1 MVAVVCPP
9 RYRAPVTVVRD
20 HADVGTNVPA
30 HDRRRGQRPVAHEQE
45 VRVLTDALVTKPRP
59 NRWRRRRTVAMVV
72 ALVVLLFVGATAR
85 IFVWPELPPLPDH
98 ANAIVELGGENDDG
112 RDSVALALARAHKAP
127 LLIQSTRPA
136 DALSETCLQP
146 VPGVRILCFTPV
158 PDTTLGEARYIGQLA
173 TQLHWTSVIIVT
185 TPDQAWRARL
195 RVSRCFDGS
204 VYVSTAP
211 LPAVDWIRQVPYQ
224 WLASVKALT
233 VQRSC

>member
-9 RYRAPVTVVRD
+9 RYRVRVTVVRD
-20 HADVGTNVPA
+20 HAGVGTNVPDF
-30 HDRRRGQRPVAHEQE
+30 DRRRGQRPVAHEQE
-45 VRVLTDALVTKPRP
+45 VRVLTDAPVVKPRP
-59 NRWRRRRTVAMVV
+59 NRRRRRTVATVV
-72 ALVVLLFVGATAR
+72 ALVALMFVGATAR

-98 ANAIVELGGENDDG
+98 ADAIVELGGENDYG

-136 DALSETCLQP
+136 DALSDTCLPP
-146 VPGVRILCFTPV
+146 VPGVRILCFNPV
-158 PDTTLGEARYIGQLA
+158 PDTTRGEARYIGQLA

-195 RVSRCFDGS
+195 RVSRCFDGA

-211 LPAVDWIRQVPYQ
+211 LPAFDWIRQVPYQ

>member
-1 MVAVVCPP
+1 MVAVACPP
-9 RYRAPVTVVRD
+9 HDRTAVTVVRD
-20 HADVGTNVPA
+20 HADVGTDVPDL
-30 HDRRRGQRPVAHEQE
+30 DRRRGQRPVAHEQE
-45 VRVLTDALVTKPRP
+45 VRVLTDAPVINPRP
-59 NRWRRRRTVAMVV
+59 NRRRRRTVVMVV

-98 ANAIVELGGENDDG
+98 ASAIVELGGENDYG

-136 DALSETCLQP
+136 DALSDTCLPP
-146 VPGVRILCFTPV
+146 VPGVRILCFSPV
-158 PDTTLGEARYIGQLA
+158 PDTTRGEARYIGQLA

-195 RVSRCFDGS
+195 RVSRCFDGP

-211 LPAVDWIRQVPYQ
+211 LPTVDWIRQIPYQ

>member
-9 RYRAPVTVVRD
+9 RDRAPVTVVRD
-20 HADVGTNVPA
+20 HADVGTDVPDL
-30 HDRRRGQRPVAHEQE
+30 DRRRGQRPVAHEQE
-45 VRVLTDALVTKPRP
+45 VRVLTDAPVAKPRP
-59 NRWRRRRTVAMVV
+59 NRRRRRRTVAMVV

-98 ANAIVELGGENDDG
+98 ANAIVELGGENDYG

-136 DALSETCLQP
+136 DALSDTCLPP
-146 VPGVRILCFTPV
+146 VPGVRILCFNPV
-158 PDTTLGEARYIGQLA
+158 PDTTRGEARYIGQLA
-173 TQLHWTSVIIVT
+173 TA
-185 TPDQAWRARL
+185 TPLDLRHHRDDARPGLAGPAAGQPML
-195 RVSRCFDGS
+195 RRLGVREHR
-204 VYVSTAP
+204 T
-211 LPAVDWIRQVPYQ
+211 LPAFDWIRQVPYQ